1 MKLIDRGVNIPLRE
15 IVKKL
20 TFRFI
25 FFESFVYNI
34 QTIIQINSYF
44 IKEEPIMVNFDQWNG
59 FKGRL
64 WKEEINVRDFVQ
76 NNYKP
81 YDGDESF
88 LEGPTEATNKL
99 WGRLQE
105 LQKEERAKG
114 GVLDMETKVVAGLT
128 AYGPGYIDE
137 SMKEL
142 EKVVGLQT
150 DKPLKR
156 AFMPYGGI
164 KMAEEACKNYGYEPD
179 PELHKIFT
187 EYHKTHN
194 QGVFDAYTPEIRKAR
209 HSHIITGLPDT
220 YGRGRIVGDYRRV
233 ALYGIDFLMEEKK
246 KDHANCGCGTMTDD
260 IIRLREEISDQYKAL
275 AGMKKMAESYGY
287 DISKPATNAK
297 EAVQWLYFGYLAAIK
312 TQNGAAMSV
321 GRVSTFLDIYIQRD
335 LEAGTLTE
343 KEAQELIDHFVM
355 KCRMVKF
362 ARITSYNELFSGDP
376 TWATLEVGGT
386 GIDGRSMVTK
396 NDFRFL
402 HTLENM
408 GPSPEPNLTV
418 LYSSRLPENF
428 KKYAAKISVDTSS
441 IQYENDDVMKVTW
454 GDDYS
459 ICCCVSATQTGKEMQ
474 FFGARANLA
483 KCLLYAINGGVDVK
497 NREQVGPAYK
507 PVTSEYLDYDEVVD
521 KFDAMMDWLA
531 DLYVNTLNLIQYMH
545 DKYYYEAAEMALID
559 TDVKR
564 TFATG
569 IAGFSHV
576 VDSLSAIKYAK
587 VKTVRDET
595 GIVVDYEIEGNFPK
609 YGNDDDRADD
619 IAVWLLKTFLE
630 KIKKRHTYRNS
641 EPTTSIL
648 TITSNVVYGKYTG
661 AMPDGRKAGTPLAPG
676 ANPSYGAEQN
686 GLLASLNSL
695 TKLPYEWAL
704 DGISNT
710 QTMNP
715 DALGHNEEER
725 INNLVNVMDG
735 YFDQG
740 AHHLNVNVFGKDKLL
755 DAMEHPE
762 KPEYANFT
770 IRVSGYAVKF
780 IDLTKE
786 QQMDVISRTFH
797 DRM

>member
-1 MKLIDRGVNIPLRE
+1 
-15 IVKKL
+15 
-20 TFRFI
+20 
-25 FFESFVYNI
+25 
-34 QTIIQINSYF
+34 
-44 IKEEPIMVNFDQWNG
+44 MVNFDQWNG

-164 KMAEEACKNYGYEPD
+164 KMAEESCKNYGYEPD

-194 QGVFDAYTPEIRKAR
+194 QGVFDAYTPEMRKAR

-260 IIRLREEISDQYKAL
+260 VIRLREEISDQYKAL

-418 LYSSRLPENF
+418 LYSSRLPESF

-507 PVTSEYLDYDEVVD
+507 PITSEYLEYDEVVE

-587 VKTVRDET
+587 VTVSERDPET
-595 GIVVDYEIEGNFPK
+595 GIAMAFKTEGDFPK

-630 KIKKRHTYRNS
+630 KIKKRHTYRDS

-661 AMPDGRKAGTPLAPG
+661 AMPDGRPAGTPLSPG

-715 DALGHNEEER
+715 DALGHNEDER
-725 INNLVNVMDG
+725 VANLVNVMDG

-740 AHHLNVNVFGKDKLL
+740 AHHLNVNVFGKDKLI

>member
-1 MKLIDRGVNIPLRE
+1 MTDFEQWKGFEQGKWCDDID
-15 IVKKL
+15 
-20 TFRFI
+20 T
-25 FFESFVYNI
+25 
-34 QTIIQINSYF
+34 
-44 IKEEPIMVNFDQWNG
+44 
-59 FKGRL
+59 
-64 WKEEINVRDFVQ
+64 RDFIQ
-76 NNYKP
+76 KNYTP

-88 LEGPTEATNKL
+88 LAGPTDATNKL
-99 WGRLQE
+99 WGKLQE

-142 EKVVGLQT
+142 EQVVGLQT

-164 KMAEEACKNYGYEPD
+164 KMAEESCKNYGYEPD

-194 QGVFDAYTPEIRKAR
+194 QGVFDAYTPEMRKAR

-260 IIRLREEISDQYKAL
+260 VIRLREEISDQYKAL

-418 LYSSRLPENF
+418 LYSSRLPESF

-595 GIVVDYEIEGNFPK
+595 GIVVDYEIEGDFPK

-630 KIKKRHTYRNS
+630 KIKKRHTYRDS
-641 EPTTSIL
+641 EATTSIL

>member
-1 MKLIDRGVNIPLRE
+1 
-15 IVKKL
+15 
-20 TFRFI
+20 
-25 FFESFVYNI
+25 
-34 QTIIQINSYF
+34 
-44 IKEEPIMVNFDQWNG
+44 
-59 FKGRL
+59 
-64 WKEEINVRDFVQ
+64 
-76 NNYKP
+76 
-81 YDGDESF
+81 
-88 LEGPTEATNKL
+88 
-99 WGRLQE
+99 
-105 LQKEERAKG
+105 
-114 GVLDMETKVVAGLT
+114 
-128 AYGPGYIDE
+128 
-137 SMKEL
+137 
-142 EKVVGLQT
+142 
-150 DKPLKR
+150 
-156 AFMPYGGI
+156 
-164 KMAEEACKNYGYEPD
+164 
-179 PELHKIFT
+179 
-187 EYHKTHN
+187 
-194 QGVFDAYTPEIRKAR
+194 
-209 HSHIITGLPDT
+209 
-220 YGRGRIVGDYRRV
+220 
-233 ALYGIDFLMEEKK
+233 
-246 KDHANCGCGTMTDD
+246 
-260 IIRLREEISDQYKAL
+260 
-275 AGMKKMAESYGY
+275 
-287 DISKPATNAK
+287 
-297 EAVQWLYFGYLAAIK
+297 
-312 TQNGAAMSV
+312 
-321 GRVSTFLDIYIQRD
+321 
-335 LEAGTLTE
+335 
-343 KEAQELIDHFVM
+343 
-355 KCRMVKF
+355 
-362 ARITSYNELFSGDP
+362 
-376 TWATLEVGGT
+376 
-386 GIDGRSMVTK
+386 
-396 NDFRFL
+396 
-402 HTLENM
+402 M

-418 LYSSRLPENF
+418 LYSSRLPESF

-595 GIVVDYEIEGNFPK
+595 GIVVDYEIEGDFPK

>member
-1 MKLIDRGVNIPLRE
+1 MKLIDRDVNIPLRE

-164 KMAEEACKNYGYEPD
+164 KMAEESCKNYGYEPD

-194 QGVFDAYTPEIRKAR
+194 QGVFDAYTPEMRKAR

-260 IIRLREEISDQYKAL
+260 VIRLREEISDQYKAL

-595 GIVVDYEIEGNFPK
+595 GIVVDYEIEGDFPK

>member
-1 MKLIDRGVNIPLRE
+1 MLNNEKW
-15 IVKKL
+15 
-20 TFRFI
+20 
-25 FFESFVYNI
+25 
-34 QTIIQINSYF
+34 Q
-44 IKEEPIMVNFDQWNG
+44 G
-59 FKGRL
+59 FQGRN
-64 WKEEINVRDFVQ
+64 WKEECNVRDFIQ
-76 NNYKP
+76 ANYKP

-88 LEGPTEATNKL
+88 LADATDATNKL
-99 WGRLQE
+99 WGKLQE
-105 LQKEERAKG
+105 LQKAERAKG
-114 GVLDMETKVVAGLT
+114 GVLDEEADVVSGLT

-137 SMKEL
+137 SLKDL

-164 KMAEEACKNYGYEPD
+164 RMAEEALSTYGYTPN

-194 QGVFDAYTPEIRKAR
+194 QAVFDAYTPEMKIAR
-209 HSHIITGLPDT
+209 SSHVITGLPDT

-233 ALYGIDFLMEEKK
+233 ALYGIDQLIAWKEEDKL
-246 KDHANCGCGTMTDD
+246 NCGDGTMVDD
-260 IIRLREEISDQYKAL
+260 IIRQREELSEQIRAL
-275 AGMKKMAESYGY
+275 EGMKKMAAVYGY
-287 DISKPATNAK
+287 DISGPASNAK

-321 GRVSTFLDIYIQRD
+321 GRISTFLDIYIERD

-343 KEAQELIDHFVM
+343 SEAQELIDHIVM
-355 KCRMVKF
+355 KFRMVKF
-362 ARITSYNELFSGDP
+362 ARIPAYNELFSGDP
-376 TWATLEVGGT
+376 VWATLEVAGMGM
-386 GIDGRSMVTK
+386 DGRSMVTK

-428 KKYAAKISVDTSS
+428 RKYAAKISVTTSS
-441 IQYENDDVMKVTW
+441 IQYENDDVMRPEW

-483 KCLLYAINGGVDVK
+483 KALLYAINGGVDEK
-497 NREQVGPAYK
+497 SFKQVGPAYR
-507 PVTSEYLDYDEVVD
+507 PITSEYLDYAEVEERYVQ
-521 KFDAMMDWLA
+521 MLDWLA
-531 DLYVNTLNLIQYMH
+531 GLYVNILNLIQYMH

-559 TDVKR
+559 TDVRR

-576 VDSLSAIKYAK
+576 IDSLSAIKYAK
-587 VKTVRDET
+587 VKTVRDEN
-595 GIVVDYEIEGNFPK
+595 GLVVDYEIEGDFPK
-609 YGNDDDRADD
+609 YGNDDDRADE
-619 IAVWLLKTFLE
+619 IGVWLLKTFITM
-630 KIKKRHTYRNS
+630 IKKHHTYRNS
-641 EPTTSIL
+641 EATTSIL

-661 AMPDGRKAGTPLAPG
+661 NMPDGRRAWTPLAPG

-695 TKLPYEWAL
+695 TKLPYHWAL

-710 QTMNP
+710 QTMDPN
-715 DALGHNEEER
+715 ALGHSDVER
-725 INNLVNVMDG
+725 SNNLVNVLDG

-740 AHHLNVNVFGKDKLL
+740 AHHLNVNVFGKEKLV

-780 IDLTKE
+780 ISLTRE
-786 QQMDVISRTFH
+786 QQLDVIARTFH
-797 DRM
+797 DHM

>member
-1 MKLIDRGVNIPLRE
+1 MIN
-15 IVKKL
+15 
-20 TFRFI
+20 
-25 FFESFVYNI
+25 FE
-34 QTIIQINSYF
+34 
-44 IKEEPIMVNFDQWNG
+44 QWNG

-64 WKEEINVRDFVQ
+64 WKQEINVRDFIQ
-76 NNYKP
+76 KNYTP
-81 YDGDESF
+81 FDGDESF
-88 LEGPTEATNKL
+88 LAEPTEATNKL
-99 WGRLQE
+99 WGKLQE
-105 LQKEERAKG
+105 LQKQEREKG
-114 GVLDMETKVVAGLT
+114 GVLDMETEVVSGLT

-137 SMKEL
+137 SMKDL
-142 EKVVGLQT
+142 EQVVGIQT

-164 KMAEEACKNYGYEPD
+164 KMAEQSCENYGYTPS

-187 EYHKTHN
+187 DYHKTHN
-194 QGVFDAYTPEIRKAR
+194 QGVFDAYTPEMRAARK
-209 HSHIITGLPDT
+209 SHIITGLPDT

-233 ALYGIDFLMEEKK
+233 ALYGIDFLIEKK
-246 KDHANCGCGTMTDD
+246 EEDKENCGINTMTDD
-260 IIRLREEISDQYKAL
+260 IIRLKEEIAEQIRAL
-275 AGMKKMAESYGY
+275 QGMKKMAEIYGY
-287 DISKPATNAK
+287 DISKPATTAK

-321 GRVSTFLDIYIQRD
+321 GRVSTFLDIYIERD
-335 LEAGTLTE
+335 LEAGKITE
-343 KEAQELIDHFVM
+343 EEAQELIDHFVM

-376 TWATLEVGGT
+376 TWATLEVAGT

-396 NDFRFL
+396 NDYRFL

-483 KCLLYAINGGVDVK
+483 KCLLYAINGGIDVK
-497 NREQVGPAYK
+497 SRTQVGPRYK
-507 PVTSEYLDYDEVVD
+507 AITSEYLDYDEVIV
-521 KFDAMMDWLA
+521 KFEDMMGWLA
-531 DLYVNTLNLIQYMH
+531 NLYVNTLNLIHYMH

-559 TDVKR
+559 TNVKR

-587 VKTVRDET
+587 VKVIRDED
-595 GIVVDYEIEGNFPK
+595 GIAVDFETEGDFPR

-619 IAVWLLKTFLE
+619 IAVWLLGTFLS

-648 TITSNVVYGKYTG
+648 TITSNVVYGKFTG
-661 AMPDGRKAGTPLAPG
+661 TMPDGRKAGTPLAPG

-715 DALGHNEEER
+715 EALGHNDEER
-725 INNLVNVMDG
+725 VKNLVNVLDG

-780 IDLTKE
+780 IDLTRE

>member
-1 MKLIDRGVNIPLRE
+1 M
-15 IVKKL
+15 
-20 TFRFI
+20 
-25 FFESFVYNI
+25 
-34 QTIIQINSYF
+34 
-44 IKEEPIMVNFDQWNG
+44 DQWNG

-64 WKEEINVRDFVQ
+64 WKEEINVRDFIQ

-114 GVLDMETKVVAGLT
+114 GVLDMETEVVAGLT

-137 SMKEL
+137 SMKDL
-142 EKVVGLQT
+142 EQIVGLQT

-164 KMAEEACKNYGYEPD
+164 KMAEESCKNYGYEPN

-194 QGVFDAYTPEIRKAR
+194 QGVFDAYTPEMRKAR

-260 IIRLREEISDQYKAL
+260 VIRLREELSDQYKAL

-297 EAVQWLYFGYLAAIK
+297 EACQWLYFGYLAAIK

-335 LEAGTLTE
+335 LDNGVITE
-343 KEAQELIDHFVM
+343 KEAQELIDHMVM
-355 KCRMVKF
+355 KFRMVKF

-396 NDFRFL
+396 NDYRFL

-595 GIVVDYEIEGNFPK
+595 GIVVDYKIEGDFPK

-630 KIKKRHTYRNS
+630 KIKKRHTYRDS

-661 AMPDGRKAGTPLAPG
+661 AMPDGRPAGTPLSPG

-715 DALGHNEEER
+715 DALGHNEDER
-725 INNLVNVMDG
+725 VANLVNVMDG

-740 AHHLNVNVFGKDKLL
+740 AHHLNVNVFGKDKLI

>member
-1 MKLIDRGVNIPLRE
+1 
-15 IVKKL
+15 
-20 TFRFI
+20 
-25 FFESFVYNI
+25 
-34 QTIIQINSYF
+34 
-44 IKEEPIMVNFDQWNG
+44 MVQMDQWNG

-64 WKEEINVRDFVQ
+64 WKEEINVRDFIQ

-114 GVLDMETKVVAGLT
+114 GVLDMETEVVAGLT

-137 SMKEL
+137 SMKDL
-142 EKVVGLQT
+142 EQIVGLQT

-164 KMAEEACKNYGYEPD
+164 KMAEESCKNYGYEPN

-194 QGVFDAYTPEIRKAR
+194 QGVFDAYTPEMRKAR

-260 IIRLREEISDQYKAL
+260 VIRLREEISDQYKAL

-297 EAVQWLYFGYLAAIK
+297 EACQWLYFGYLAAIK

-335 LEAGTLTE
+335 LDNGVITE
-343 KEAQELIDHFVM
+343 KEAQELIDHMVM
-355 KCRMVKF
+355 KFRMVKF

-396 NDFRFL
+396 NDYRFL

-418 LYSSRLPENF
+418 LYSSRLPESF

-507 PVTSEYLDYDEVVD
+507 PVTSEYLEYDEVVE

-595 GIVVDYEIEGNFPK
+595 GIVVDYEIEGDFPK

-630 KIKKRHTYRNS
+630 KIKKRHTYRDS

-661 AMPDGRKAGTPLAPG
+661 AMPDGRPAGTPLSPG

-715 DALGHNEEER
+715 DALGHNEDER
-725 INNLVNVMDG
+725 VANLVNVMDG

-740 AHHLNVNVFGKDKLL
+740 AHHLNVNVFGKDKLI

>member
-1 MKLIDRGVNIPLRE
+1 
-15 IVKKL
+15 
-20 TFRFI
+20 
-25 FFESFVYNI
+25 
-34 QTIIQINSYF
+34 
-44 IKEEPIMVNFDQWNG
+44 
-59 FKGRL
+59 
-64 WKEEINVRDFVQ
+64 
-76 NNYKP
+76 
-81 YDGDESF
+81 
-88 LEGPTEATNKL
+88 
-99 WGRLQE
+99 
-105 LQKEERAKG
+105 
-114 GVLDMETKVVAGLT
+114 METKVVAGLT

-595 GIVVDYEIEGNFPK
+595 GIVVDYEIEGDFPK

>member
-1 MKLIDRGVNIPLRE
+1 
-15 IVKKL
+15 
-20 TFRFI
+20 
-25 FFESFVYNI
+25 
-34 QTIIQINSYF
+34 
-44 IKEEPIMVNFDQWNG
+44 MVNFDQWNG

-142 EKVVGLQT
+142 EQVVGLQT

-164 KMAEEACKNYGYEPD
+164 KMAEESCKNYGYEPD

-194 QGVFDAYTPEIRKAR
+194 QGVFDAYTPEMRKAR

-260 IIRLREEISDQYKAL
+260 VIRLREEISDQYKAL

-396 NDFRFL
+396 NDYRFL

-507 PVTSEYLDYDEVVD
+507 PITSEYLEYDEVVE

-595 GIVVDYEIEGNFPK
+595 GIVVDYKIEGDFPK

-630 KIKKRHTYRNS
+630 KIKKRHTYRDS

-661 AMPDGRKAGTPLAPG
+661 AMPDGRPAGTPLSPG

-715 DALGHNEEER
+715 DALGHNEDER
-725 INNLVNVMDG
+725 VANLVNVMDG

-740 AHHLNVNVFGKDKLL
+740 AHHLNVNVFGKDKLI